1 MTVVAC
7 FGVYIAFV
15 RMSGMDFVGVSG
27 MGSVVV
33 AKVAGG
39 QSGDE
44 YGKTDEHDDPFPSEV
59 PFAMAVSIG
68 MCLLMLMYD
77 IAVMAVCLRSAFF
90 MVMLRAS

>member
-1 MTVVAC
+1 M
-7 FGVYIAFV
+7 G
-15 RMSGMDFVGVSG
+15 FVGMAGV
-27 MGSVVV
+27 GSMVMT
-33 AKVAGG
+33 KVAGG

-77 IAVMAVCLRSAFF
+77 IAVMTVCLRSTLF
-90 MVMLRAS
+90 MLMLRAS